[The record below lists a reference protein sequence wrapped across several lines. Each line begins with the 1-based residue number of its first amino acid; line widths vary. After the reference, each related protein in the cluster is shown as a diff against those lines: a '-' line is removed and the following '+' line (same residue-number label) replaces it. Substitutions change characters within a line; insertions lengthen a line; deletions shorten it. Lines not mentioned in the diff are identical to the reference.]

1 MSRTRIVNGVVEQL
15 TAEEITA
22 LEAKEKAWRDANPE
36 PTPLEL
42 SLGNL
47 RNKRNGLSGKTD
59 WTANSDVVMSDAMK
73 TYRQQLRDAPTGL
86 DTVEKVEAYTFP
98 TEVLK

>member
-1 MSRTRIVNGVVEQL
+1 MSRTRIVNGVVEEL
-15 TAEEITA
+15 TAEEITV
-22 LEAKEKAWRDANPE
+22 LEAEEKAWRDANPE

-47 RNKRNGLSGKTD
+47 RNKRNGLLSKTD
-59 WTANSDVVMSDAMK
+59 WSASSDLTMSSEMRE
-73 TYRQQLRDAPTGL
+73 YRQKLRDATEGL
-86 DTVEKVEAYTFP
+86 DTVEKVQAYEFP